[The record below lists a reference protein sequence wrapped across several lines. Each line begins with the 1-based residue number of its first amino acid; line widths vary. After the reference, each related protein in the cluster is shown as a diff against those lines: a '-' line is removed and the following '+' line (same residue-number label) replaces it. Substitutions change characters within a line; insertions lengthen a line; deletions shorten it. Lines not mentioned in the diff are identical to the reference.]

1 MSGFVIL
8 IVLAAA
14 LLHALWNAMLKGAVD
29 RTVALGL
36 VALGHVVPG
45 VILMAVLPAP
55 GWAAAPFIVA
65 STVIHWGYYVFLNVS
80 YRLGDLSLVY
90 PVARG
95 LAPVLIALGAT
106 VWAEEYLN
114 LFAWTG
120 ILTVTAGILALVA
133 HRNGS
138 GRWPAAAAALAT
150 TGFIAA
156 YSVVDGLGIRL
167 AVSPLSYI
175 AWLFAAEFF
184 IVGFVLIA
192 RTDRV
197 RATAIRTLGVGFSGG
212 LLSAL
217 AYGLALYAKTL
228 APLGMVSAL
237 RETSV
242 VFAALIGVVW
252 FGERPIVRRVLAA
265 AIVGAGIAVLALA

>member
-1 MSGFVIL
+1 VSVFVIL

-14 LLHALWNAMLKGAVD
+14 LLHAVWNAMLKGAVD

-36 VALGHVVPG
+36 VALGHVIPG
-45 VILMAVLPAP
+45 VVLMAVLPAP

-65 STVIHWGYYVFLNVS
+65 STVIHWGYYLFLNVS

-95 LAPVLIALGAT
+95 LAPVLIAMGAT
-106 VWAEEYLN
+106 VWAHEYLG

-120 ILTVTAGILALVA
+120 ILTVTAGILVLVV
-133 HRNGS
+133 HRHGP
-138 GRWPAAAAALAT
+138 GWWPTAAALT
-150 TGFIAA
+150 TTVFIAA
-156 YSVVDGLGIRL
+156 YSVVDGIGIRL

-184 IVGFVLIA
+184 IVAFVLIA
-192 RTDRV
+192 RTARV
-197 RATAIRTLGVGFSGG
+197 RATAIATLGVGFAGG

-265 AIVGAGIAVLALA
+265 AIVAAGIAVLALA